1 MKTKTIK
8 IKKKGGGTRLQK
20 VQVLA
25 SGKYKFIKNTARKVK
40 SKVKSS
46 TKKGQTRKTARKAY
60 ENGKKVNKKR
70 KRSNGVKSIKS
81 LVGSS
86 TIKKVA
92 LGVGGATMAAALIS
106 YIAPNSSI
114 ARFAAPAGAYALG
127 GIEGIIGNFALG
139 MLTPRTATNANVA
152 PQMEAL

>member
-1 MKTKTIK
+1 MAKKRRSAKQKANDKRLGRMAKARAAGRK
-8 IKKKGGGTRLQK
+8 IKR
-20 VQVLA
+20 
-25 SGKYKFIKNTARKVK
+25 
-40 SKVKSS
+40 KVKSS
-46 TKKGQTRKTARKAY
+46 TKKGQVRKTARRAFTKV
-60 ENGKKVNKKR
+60 KKVNKRR
-70 KRSNGVKSIKS
+70 KKSKSVKSIKS

-139 MLTPRTATNANVA
+139 MLTPRTSTNANVA